1 MLKRIESTDKLRVQ
15 REQAAQKAAEAAKPK
30 PRKGLSPEMVAR
42 IDEAVLGK
50 ARWPVR
56 TVTSV
61 PIDPWNPEESPSSR
75 SIPHNPG
82 ESRPEND
89 PPVSRPQPEA
99 HPPPVLLLTQSFPS
113 GGENTHDVAPATV
126 APARAM
132 RHTVAR
138 SGIANVGER

>member
-30 PRKGLSPEMVAR
+30 PRKGLSPETVAL

-61 PIDPWNPEESPSSR
+61 PIDPWNPDESPLSR

-82 ESRPEND
+82 ESRPETR
-89 PPVSRPQPEA
+89 S
-99 HPPPVLLLTQSFPS
+99 
-113 GGENTHDVAPATV
+113 
-126 APARAM
+126 
-132 RHTVAR
+132 AR
-138 SGIANVGER
+138 SWRIAGVIASRDRA